1 MSCWS
6 CDHIC
11 HVLNEKWYISIF
23 KRSKIATKLDRVV
36 SYDKRLLHI
45 KVTWFFD
52 HVGACRWK
60 TIYVHIHF
68 VYDHQ
73 LWQGGGLNQGTTT
86 KNVAWWFDHVLIWVQ
101 MVNQIQY
108 VSTSTTSTITKLDRL
123 VDYDMIRGYCIES
136 DMILWSC
143 SHVRSHDKWK
153 AIYLLIHNAHDHQT
167 WQGVASNKGALPTKS
182 CETCVHYFLSN
193 FYFSPT
199 DIPSKTMK
207 ILFISSNKLFSFPRY
222 SNFCISVFP
231 LFSPPRQPL
240 L

>member
-6 CDHIC
+6 RDHIC
-11 HVLNEKWYISIF
+11 HLSNEKWY
-23 KRSKIATKLDRVV
+23 ATKHDRVV

-45 KVTWFFD
+45 KVTWSFD

-60 TIYVHIHF
+60 AIYVHIHF

-73 LWQGGGLNQGTTT
+73 LWQGGGLNQGTTI
-86 KNVAWWFDHVLIWVQ
+86 KNVAWRFDHVLIWVQ

-136 DMILWSC
+136 DMIIWSY

-153 AIYLLIHNAHDHQT
+153 AIYFLIHNAYDHKLSRE
-167 WQGVASNKGALPTKS
+167 WPMIRGYHPHKVMWSFNYVVA
-182 CETCVHYFLSN
+182 LS
-193 FYFSPT
+193 
-199 DIPSKTMK
+199 
-207 ILFISSNKLFSFPRY
+207 L
-222 SNFCISVFP
+222 CP
-231 LFSPPRQPL
+231 LFFFKFL
-240 L
+240 FLTNW